1 MAPNE
6 AGVPTLRRCMMSND
20 HKLNDQLL
28 GDHNDFAEELRDQ
41 AAIRIQNYQNAAAR
55 YYNRNV
61 RERCFNVG
69 DLVLREVYSIT
80 EENAGKLGA
89 RWEGPYL
96 ISKVLH
102 PGVYLL
108 MTMKLKEVENPW
120 NAAHL
125 KRYYY

>member
-1 MAPNE
+1 
-6 AGVPTLRRCMMSND
+6 MMSND
-20 HKLNDQLL
+20 QKLNDQLL

-41 AAIRIQNYQNAAAR
+41 AAIRIQNYQNAAAK

-61 RERCFNVG
+61 RERRFNVG
-69 DLVLREVYSIT
+69 DLVLREVYSNT
-80 EENAGKLGA
+80 EEKNAGKLGA

-108 MTMKLKEVENPW
+108 MTMKLKEVELSLI
-120 NAAHL
+120 HI
-125 KRYYY
+125 